1 MVAVQKAEIT
11 IYLGPTEMIK
21 RAVVDAVQR
30 SELAQQHPAYRAEVP
45 LPLKHSG
52 EFREVRLEPILLT
65 IALGRFAQIGN
76 HRIDVVFQLGHFAA
90 RVDLDG
96 TREVTLS
103 HRRGHLRDRTNL
115 AGEVCSKKVDVAGE
129 VLPGTGSAGNVC
141 LSTETAFDTDLTGDV
156 RYLVS
161 KSRE

>member
-1 MVAVQKAEIT
+1 MSVAGQQAELPIF
-11 IYLGPTEMIK
+11 LGPTEMIN
-21 RAVVDAVQR
+21 RAVVGAGQR
-30 SELAQQHPAYRAEVP
+30 TELTQQRAADSAEVP

-52 EFREVRLEPILLT
+52 EFREVCLEPILLT

-90 RVDLDG
+90 RLDLDG

-103 HRRGHLRDRTNL
+103 HRRGDLRDRTNL

-129 VLPGTGSAGNVC
+129 VLPGTGCVFNDSAT
-141 LSTETAFDTDLTGDV
+141 TETAFDT
-156 RYLVS
+156 
-161 KSRE
+161 

>member
-1 MVAVQKAEIT
+1 MVN
-11 IYLGPTEMIK
+11 
-21 RAVVDAVQR
+21 RALVGADQR
-30 SELAQQHPAYRAEVP
+30 TELAQEHLAASAQIPP
-45 LPLKHSG
+45 PLKHSG
-52 EFREVRLEPILLT
+52 ESGEVRLEPILLT

-76 HRIDVVFQLGHFAA
+76 HRIDVVFQIGHFAA
-90 RVDLDG
+90 RLDLDG

-156 RYLVS
+156 RYLPGTCCRALGQVCS
-161 KSRE
+161 GGRG

>member
-52 EFREVRLEPILLT
+52 EFCEVCLEPILLT

-76 HRIDVVFQLGHFAA
+76 HRIDVVFQIGHFAA
-90 RVDLDG
+90 CLDLDG
-96 TREVTLS
+96 TREVTLG

-115 AGEVCSKKVDVAGE
+115 AGEVRSKQVDVSSQ
-129 VLPGTGSAGNVC
+129 VLPGTGSSGAVC
-141 LSTETAFDTDLTGDV
+141 LSTEPAFHAAFTPDV
-156 RYLVS
+156 RPPFGE
-161 KSRE
+161 RC